1 MGTIK
6 KKKFWLM
13 FFILGLGTVLRFWHL
28 DKAEGLWNDEYLSW
42 MIASVPLGKKFIQE
56 VIAQCH
62 MPFYYLY
69 LKFFM
74 HFFGNSDYML
84 RITSI
89 IPGVL
94 SILSMYFVGKE
105 FKDEKL
111 GVLCASITS
120 LSSFLIYFSQEV
132 RFYGLVFLFASLAL
146 LYTLKL
152 LKEQNAKNFIMF
164 LIWSFLIIFTHTIGF
179 VFVLFNFV
187 FVSINI
193 IKTRHAELPFPPEE
207 GRAASNQH
215 TQLDRSRNKFGMTV
229 RLIVIFWSA
238 FIILILI
245 SSPFI
250 VKLFTNHPYS
260 QWWGHFSLSKID
272 FLITDYFSPML
283 TNIVSAPDNF
293 FYNLTLGFVIF
304 AMLPALI
311 ALAGI
316 AKALTIKE
324 NFIEKPHSLLT
335 THHSLFIICLTYLL
349 VLIIAAIT
357 GKLMFIT
364 KYSIEIYPTLILL
377 MGFGLLEF
385 NKLWKYL
392 LIFSYCFLSMFY
404 ILTDSNSA
412 PKMHRSEGHR
422 LAAKLL
428 NNAKI
433 NKGDLIL
440 INYYPK
446 ERFEKY
452 FDFNGY
458 RVISINKGN
467 FSDYLGPQNPE
478 IVFASNDNKYFNKKF
493 AEEITNKLKP
503 GQKAA
508 ILILDDVA
516 VYSPLQLQLITKK
529 KKEYK
534 KAPFLFMAFSY
545 IKNQELAQGFKNL
558 QPLRFEQR
566 GSWSIITFSKKA
578 ALNQK

>member
-1 MGTIK
+1 MEIIK
-6 KKKFWLM
+6 SKKFWLM
-13 FFILGLGTVLRFWHL
+13 FFVITLGAFLRFWHL

-69 LKFFM
+69 LKFFI

-84 RITSI
+84 RITSL

-152 LKEQNAKNFIMF
+152 IKEQNAKNFILF
-164 LIWSFLIIFTHTIGF
+164 LISNFLIIFTHTIGV

-187 FVSINI
+187 FVSCLLSKSDKNYKKGIL
-193 IKTRHAELPFPPEE
+193 T
-207 GRAASNQH
+207 G
-215 TQLDRSRNKFGMTV
+215 
-229 RLIVIFWSA
+229 WSA
-238 FIILILI
+238 FIILILA
-245 SSPFI
+245 SSPLI
-250 VKLFTNHPYS
+250 LKLFTNHPYS
-260 QWWGHFSLSKID
+260 QWWGHFSIAKID
-272 FLITDYFSPML
+272 FLITDYFSPVL

-316 AKALTIKE
+316 AKALVTKDPKAIGLFAVCIA
-324 NFIEKPHSLLT
+324 FI
-335 THHSLFIICLTYLL
+335 L
-349 VLIIAAIT
+349 VLIVAAFT

-412 PKMHRSEGHR
+412 PKMHRSEGHK
-422 LAAKLL
+422 LAANLL
-428 NNAKI
+428 KNAKI

-452 FDFNGY
+452 FDFTGY
-458 RVISINKGN
+458 RVISVNKGN
-467 FSDYLGPQNPE
+467 FSNYLGPQNPQ
-478 IVFASNDNKYFNKKF
+478 IVFSSNDNKYFDKKF
-493 AEEITNKLKP
+493 REDIINKLKP

-508 ILILDDVA
+508 VLILDDVA
-516 VYSPLQLQLITKK
+516 VYSPMQLQLIAKD

-566 GSWSIITFSKKA
+566 GSWSIITFTIKSK
-578 ALNQK
+578 